1 MAQTILPLFPAD
13 VTPINNLLS
22 FAKRDGMI
30 YYFHGC
36 FPVFCHHEGDLKS
49 FRMFTSQLY
58 VNGSCKQSEIV
69 RAFGVSAISVK
80 RWVKKYRTGGTAAFF
95 AERKKRRPRVLT
107 VEVVT
112 RAQEMLS
119 SGRGRSEVAK
129 ELGLKPDTLYKAIRS
144 GRLVEGKKKEKK
156 ARARAKG
163 A

>member
-1 MAQTILPLFPAD
+1 MPQTILPLFPAD

-36 FPVFCHHEGDLKS
+36 FPVFCHDEDDVKS

-107 VEVVT
+107 PEVLSE
-112 RAQEMLS
+112 AQEMLNE
-119 SGRGRSEVAK
+119 GQGRSEVAK

-144 GRLVEGKKKEKK
+144 GHLVEIKKKEK
-156 ARARAKG
+156 RPRAKASG